1 MERIKKIISYL
12 EKEPGDSFLRH
23 ALGLEY
29 LKLGKDE
36 EAKLAFETVVAKDP
50 GYVGTYYHLAKLL
63 EKMGD
68 SGEAIKIYEQGIAAA
83 KTAGDNHAKNEL
95 QMALDEISP
104 DSYLDE

>member
-1 MERIKKIISYL
+1 MERIEKLKAYL

-29 LKLGKDE
+29 VKLGKDE
-36 EAKLAFETVVAKDP
+36 EAKAAFETVVNNDP

-68 SGEAIKIYEQGIAAA
+68 SGGAMKIYEQGITIA
-83 KTAGDNHAKNEL
+83 KTAGDNHARNEL
-95 QMALDEISP
+95 QMALDE
-104 DSYLDE
+104 LEE